1 MSEQKFPDLPDPTE
15 LPRRRLLSP
24 VAYWWIGT
32 VLLLGITI
40 VWLPSQC
47 STETITTS
55 EKKLED
61 MNSLPQADQSKDLE
75 FREDGLWY
83 EAGSTEPFSGAAV
96 SYREDGGMK
105 SRTKIRNGEAY
116 GLIEEWDENGSVRG
130 NLFKEEFNK

>member
-1 MSEQKFPDLPDPTE
+1 MTENPFPDP
-15 LPRRRLLSP
+15 PRGKDLLLKERVP
-24 VAYWWIGT
+24 PAFWWIGAF
-32 VLLLGITI
+32 VLMSLGII
-40 VWLPSQC
+40 FLPWTC
-47 STETITTS
+47 STDG
-55 EKKLED
+55 L
-61 MNSLPQADQSKDLE
+61 NLPEREIDSAEGMPVADQDKDLE
-75 FREDGLWY
+75 YREDGLWY